1 MISDQSIY
9 EVDDLDN
16 TLMPSRDECKSDYR
30 TAPPEFDLQSI
41 MENAVEYPLR
51 SYDRP
56 EDAETIVDLQ
66 LKEELADNDDLSV
79 AGTVTDS
86 APKIDFDDSVST
98 AGPSYQVNLA
108 CFNRQLLGA
117 KTICSYK

>member
-1 MISDQSIY
+1 
-9 EVDDLDN
+9 
-16 TLMPSRDECKSDYR
+16 MPSREECKSDYR
-30 TAPPEFDLQSI
+30 TAPPEFDLLSI

-79 AGTVTDS
+79 AGTVTDL

-98 AGPSYQVNLA
+98 AGPSYQVIPA
-108 CFNRQLLGA
+108 FYSQNRA
-117 KTICSYK
+117 Y